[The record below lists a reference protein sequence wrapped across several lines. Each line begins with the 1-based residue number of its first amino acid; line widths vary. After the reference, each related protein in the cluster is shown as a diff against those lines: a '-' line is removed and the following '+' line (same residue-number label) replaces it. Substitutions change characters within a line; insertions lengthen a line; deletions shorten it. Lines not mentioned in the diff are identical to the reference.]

1 MTNNEK
7 NLNKFDA
14 IFNRLNEQNPGFE
27 LLPSKGNFSFP
38 FEEEKLIQFQIEIL
52 DVTFFYDQEK
62 ETAYWQILCCGPD
75 CHHYA
80 ELLYRDEPSASV
92 LCNDLHG
99 TRNGEE
105 LFSIHYII
113 S

>member
-1 MTNNEK
+1 MTKNEK
-7 NLNKFDA
+7 NLNQFKA
-14 IFNRLNEQNPGFE
+14 IFNRLNEQHPGFE
-27 LLPSKGNFSFP
+27 LLPSMGCFSFP
-38 FEEEKLIQFQIEIL
+38 FEEVPILLIEIL
-52 DVTFFYDQEK
+52 DVTFFYDHEK
-62 ETAYWQILCCGPD
+62 DTAYWQILCCGPD

-80 ELLYRDEPSASV
+80 ELLLKDEPSASV